1 MNYEYDH
8 LFKILLVG
16 DSGVGKSCL
25 LLRYA
30 DDTYSEAYISTIG
43 VDFKICSM
51 EQDGRNLKLQI
62 WDTAGQER
70 FRALTCSYYRGA
82 HGVMVVY
89 DVTDQESFDN
99 VKMWVKE
106 VYSTAGKNVN
116 IFLLGNK
123 SDLTADRVVS
133 YKTAKALADEIGAP
147 LMEISAKDGSN
158 VQQAFIAIATA
169 VKERVVKERATD
181 NGRDSGVKTRG
192 KPISQSR
199 SCCGS

>member
-43 VDFKICSM
+43 VDLKFAVWSRMGGTLNFKLWFMI
-51 EQDGRNLKLQI
+51 
-62 WDTAGQER
+62 
-70 FRALTCSYYRGA
+70 
-82 HGVMVVY
+82 
-89 DVTDQESFDN
+89 VTDQESFDN

-158 VQQAFIAIATA
+158 VQQAFIAMATA